1 LGTRGEITETVTE
14 EMTAI
19 AVGSGTLQVF
29 GTPAVAALMEKTAYT
44 SVIDQLEPGTNS
56 VGARTEM
63 DHLAP
68 TPLGSEVTC
77 VTELTDIDRRVL
89 TFEFSVRDAV
99 GEIAKGR
106 HTRVIVDT
114 AKFLDKASKRV

>member
-1 LGTRGEITETVTE
+1 
-14 EMTAI
+14 MTAI

>member
-1 LGTRGEITETVTE
+1 MGTRGEITETVTE

-56 VGARTEM
+56 VGAKTEM

>member
-1 LGTRGEITETVTE
+1 MGTRGEITETVTE

>member
-56 VGARTEM
+56 VGAKTEM